1 MMQDIQELTRRADK
15 TSKKV
20 REKAA
25 GLAEGEAEKR
35 AYLMGFA
42 DALDDMVSSL
52 KRSIE
57 VEKIRQK
64 LAKLE
69 REIESQPET
78 FDLSNV
84 PRQEQKK
91 P

>member
-1 MMQDIQELTRRADK
+1 MMQEIQELTRRAEK
-15 TSKKV
+15 TTQKV

-25 GLAEGEAEKR
+25 GLGEGDTEKK
-35 AYLMGFA
+35 AYLLGFA

-57 VEKIRQK
+57 VEKTRQK

-69 REIESQPET
+69 QEIGSQPEV
-78 FDLSNV
+78 FNLSRM
-84 PRQEQKK
+84 PGSASK
-91 P
+91 